1 MYKLCSAF
9 FMAMVLVTL
18 PASASSQPAVL
29 ASIKPVAM
37 LIKAVVGDQLAVDVL
52 LGANISPHDYT
63 LKFSDIRKVR
73 NAALVVWVGPELE
86 GVLVKSLTSV
96 PVDKQLQL
104 TGLAS
109 LQWPEESINGDEH
122 EGGHKAH
129 TRDPHL
135 WLNPRNS
142 LVAVEAIAAT
152 LIEKYPEKGRLFEK
166 NTYEF
171 IRKINE
177 IDSINKERLGL
188 VKENGFVVSH
198 DGYGHFVDYYGL
210 NQLATIQLAG
220 GVAQGA
226 RHYGEIIAMGDK
238 VTCIFS
244 EPQLNNKSSMQLA
257 TQLDANRAELDL
269 MGRDV
274 ALTKD
279 SYLQFFSRFTETFTE
294 CLERK

>member
-1 MYKLCSAF
+1 MFKGWLIVYKLCSAF

-73 NAALVVWVGPELE
+73 NADLVVWVGPELE
-86 GVLVKSLTSV
+86 GVLV
-96 PVDKQLQL
+96 
-104 TGLAS
+104 
-109 LQWPEESINGDEH
+109 
-122 EGGHKAH
+122 
-129 TRDPHL
+129 
-135 WLNPRNS
+135 
-142 LVAVEAIAAT
+142 
-152 LIEKYPEKGRLFEK
+152 